1 MFLLAHKYWSEPVME
16 FIINSEWLFKAISD
30 VSKAVSLKTPF
41 PILTGIKM
49 TAEEDALVLIGSNSD
64 LIIEKKI
71 PMTIGGVRVLEVKQ
85 TGSLVVTAK
94 YINEIVKKLPG
105 EIHVKADGKQ
115 LITLQSGEI
124 ITSLKGFP
132 AEEYPSL
139 PVIDESSSIRIPGT
153 ALIEMI
159 KQTAFA
165 AARSETRPVLTGV
178 NLTFKDN
185 NHLTCAATNSHR
197 LALRALEI
205 DSDVRGSFIIPST
218 SLNELVKLIPGETE
232 HIHIF
237 VSDSYIVFKTADAS
251 LFSRLI
257 EGNYPNVSALIP
269 KDSKT
274 VITLGTN
281 QFLKGID
288 RACLF
293 ASEWKNN
300 NIHLEVKNGIR
311 LKISSTSSE
320 IGKIEETQ
328 MLKDIEGESELNISL
343 DANFMIDAL
352 KAIKEEEIKISFGG
366 SMKPV
371 LIQPVGNP
379 TCLHLISPVRSY

>member
-1 MFLLAHKYWSEPVME
+1 ME
-16 FIINSEWLFKAISD
+16 FSINSEWFHKAISD
-30 VSKAVSLKTPF
+30 VNKAVSLKTPF
-41 PILTGIKM
+41 PILTGIKI
-49 TAEEDALVLIGSNSD
+49 TAHEDALVLIGSNSD

-71 PMTIGGVRVLEVKQ
+71 PMTIGGMRVLEVKQ
-85 TGSLVVTAK
+85 TGSVVVTAK
-94 YINEIVKKLPG
+94 YVSEIVRKLPG

-115 LITLQSGEI
+115 LITMQSGEI

-132 AEEYPSL
+132 SEEYPNL
-139 PVIDESSSIRIPGT
+139 PVIDESSSIKIPGT

-165 AARSETRPVLTGV
+165 VAKNETRPVLTGV
-178 NLTFKDN
+178 NLTFKE

-197 LALRALEI
+197 LALRELNI
-205 DSDVRGSFIIPST
+205 DSNIKGSFIIPNT
-218 SLNELVKLIPGETE
+218 SLNDLVKLIPGETE
-232 HIHIF
+232 YIHIF
-237 VSDSYIVFKTADAS
+237 VSDSYIVFKTADVS

-269 KDSKT
+269 KNSKT
-274 VITLGTN
+274 VITLDTK
-281 QFLKGID
+281 QFLKGVD

-300 NIHLEVKNGIR
+300 NVHLEVKNGTR

-320 IGKIEETQ
+320 IGRIEETQ
-328 MLKDIEGESELNISL
+328 IIKNIEGESELNISL

-352 KAIKEEEIKISFGG
+352 KAIKEEEIKMSFGG

-379 TCLHLISPVRSY
+379 SCLHLISPVRSY